1 MHLFLES
8 FAAFFLGKVS
18 LFLDVIDELVVRHT
32 SLRVLVHLIRKICEL
47 FLDECIDSLQVIM
60 SFSTPLNLL

>member
-32 SLRVLVHLIRKICEL
+32 SLRVLVHLIIKICEL
-47 FLDECIDSLQVIM
+47 FLD
-60 SFSTPLNLL
+60 